1 MEKDIEVTLIT
12 GSIGLIFL
20 LLFLNVCW
28 DFLDVNER
36 VREIRD
42 RSLDNDDEDDHFEV
56 LLEDM
61 FQLNSEFTNV
71 MKWDM

>member
-1 MEKDIEVTLIT
+1 MEQDIEVTLIT

-28 DFLDVNER
+28 DFFDVNER